1 MKLIR
6 LPFFLAALLLMVAA
20 PGLGGQVQEVAAPDA
35 AATLNYIHAAWDT
48 LTRSATDCNSL
59 TDVKVEGGAADG
71 GASAAALLY
80 LPADMPT
87 SPKLNALAQSCH
99 VRVLLLP
106 RKIEKLGDV
115 RPEELKAPGLLYLPN
130 PYVVPGGR
138 FNEMYGWD
146 SYFIVLGLEADHRE
160 DLAKGMVDNF
170 LFEIENYGAVLN
182 ANRTYYLT
190 RSQPPFLTSMIRA
203 VFENP
208 ASFEATPAGRIKA
221 RAWLA
226 HASTLAEKDYAT
238 WDRPE
243 HKAGT
248 TGLSRYWDYGN
259 GPVPEMADDSTYY
272 TDVIRWLVAH
282 PHEGG
287 DGFLL
292 KAAEHPDAA
301 EAARL
306 KQTSCD
312 VQGSVVCARAWF
324 GGYRLSREFYAGDRA
339 TRESGFDTS
348 NRFGPFSGAAEE
360 YAPVCLN
367 SLLYRYER
375 DLEHLALLL
384 GNDRDAAHWDRRS
397 QQRAAAIQRYLWRAK
412 DGVFADF
419 NFVHAKSSSYD
430 FITSLYPLWAGFA
443 TREEATA
450 MEAKLNLFE
459 RAGGLSTSNT
469 NTGLQWD
476 EPYGWA
482 PTNWM
487 VVAGLEAYGFRADA
501 ARIAGH
507 FDATV
512 DAGFAADGTIREK
525 YNVVKGNSDVQVST
539 GYTANVIG
547 FGWTNAIYLKMKEV
561 LPKATGEAT
570 H

>member
-1 MKLIR
+1 MRLIR
-6 LPFFLAALLLMVAA
+6 LLFFLAVLLLMVAA
-20 PGLGGQVQEVAAPDA
+20 PGPGAHAQETAAPDA

-59 TDVKVEGGAADG
+59 TDVKVDPGAADG
-71 GASAAALLY
+71 VARAAAVLY

-99 VRVLLLP
+99 VRVLVLP
-106 RKIEKLGDV
+106 RKIAKLGDV

-130 PYVVPGGR
+130 PYIVPGGR

-226 HASTLAEKDYAT
+226 HAYTLAEKDYAT

-301 EAARL
+301 EAERL

-312 VQGSVVCARAWF
+312 VHGSVVCERAWF
-324 GGYRLSREFYAGDRA
+324 GGYRLSREFYEGDRA
-339 TRESGFDTS
+339 MRESGFDTS
-348 NRFGPFSGAAEE
+348 NRFGPFSGATEE

-430 FITSLYPLWAGFA
+430 FIASLYPLWAGFA
-443 TREEATA
+443 TREEATQ
-450 MEAKLNLFE
+450 MESKLNLFE

-501 ARIAGH
+501 ARIAEH

-525 YNVVKGNSDVQVST
+525 YNVVKGNSDVKVST

-547 FGWTNAIYLKMKEV
+547 FGWTNAIYLKMQEISEKPV
-561 LPKATGEAT
+561 VTKVN
-570 H
+570 

>member
-1 MKLIR
+1 MKLFR
-6 LPFFLAALLLMVAA
+6 FRNFFAVLLIGGAAIA
-20 PGLGGQVQEVAAPDA
+20 PEIHAQQSASPDPD
-35 AATLNYIHAAWDT
+35 ATLNYIHAAWDT
-48 LTRSATDCNSL
+48 LTRSVTDCNSL
-59 TDVKVEGGAADG
+59 TDVKVAGGAG
-71 GASAAALLY
+71 GSDAAGSSPATVLY

-87 SPKLNALAQSCH
+87 PAKLNELTRTCH

-106 RKIEKLGDV
+106 KKIEKLGDV
-115 RPEELKAPGLLYLPN
+115 QPEDLKAPGLLYLPN

-160 DLAKGMVDNF
+160 DLARGMVDNF

-203 VFENP
+203 VIESP
-208 ASFEATPAGRIKA
+208 ASFEATPAGRRKA
-221 RAWLA
+221 HDWLA
-226 HASTLAEKDYAT
+226 HAYTLALKDYAT
-238 WDRPE
+238 WERQE

-282 PHEGG
+282 PHQGG

-312 VQGSVVCARAWF
+312 VQANVVCARAWF
-324 GGYRLSREFYAGDRA
+324 GGYRLTRAFYQGDRA
-339 TRESGFDTS
+339 MRESGFDPS
-348 NRFGPFSGAAEE
+348 DRFGPFSGATEE

-384 GNDRDAAHWDRRS
+384 GNDRDAEHWDRRS
-397 QQRAAAIQRYLWRAK
+397 QQRAAAIQRYLWRPK

-419 NFVHAKSSSYD
+419 DFVHA

-443 TREEATA
+443 TREEATQ
-450 MEAKLNLFE
+450 MEATLNLFE
-459 RAGGLSTSNT
+459 RAGGLSMSNT

-482 PTNWM
+482 PTNWIA
-487 VVAGLEAYGFRADA
+487 VAGLQAYGFRVDA
-501 ARIAGH
+501 ARIAEH

-539 GYTANVIG
+539 GYRTNVIG
-547 FGWTNAIYLKMKEV
+547 FGWTNAIYLKMKEIARKPAV
-561 LPKATGEAT
+561 TSAP
-570 H
+570 

>member
-1 MKLIR
+1 
-6 LPFFLAALLLMVAA
+6 
-20 PGLGGQVQEVAAPDA
+20 
-35 AATLNYIHAAWDT
+35 
-48 LTRSATDCNSL
+48 
-59 TDVKVEGGAADG
+59 
-71 GASAAALLY
+71 
-80 LPADMPT
+80 
-87 SPKLNALAQSCH
+87 
-99 VRVLLLP
+99 
-106 RKIEKLGDV
+106 
-115 RPEELKAPGLLYLPN
+115 
-130 PYVVPGGR
+130 
-138 FNEMYGWD
+138 
-146 SYFIVLGLEADHRE
+146 
-160 DLAKGMVDNF
+160 
-170 LFEIENYGAVLN
+170 
-182 ANRTYYLT
+182 
-190 RSQPPFLTSMIRA
+190 
-203 VFENP
+203 
-208 ASFEATPAGRIKA
+208 
-221 RAWLA
+221 
-226 HASTLAEKDYAT
+226 
-238 WDRPE
+238 
-243 HKAGT
+243 
-248 TGLSRYWDYGN
+248 
-259 GPVPEMADDSTYY
+259 
-272 TDVIRWLVAH
+272 
-282 PHEGG
+282 
-287 DGFLL
+287 
-292 KAAEHPDAA
+292 
-301 EAARL
+301 
-306 KQTSCD
+306 
-312 VQGSVVCARAWF
+312 
-324 GGYRLSREFYAGDRA
+324 
-339 TRESGFDTS
+339 
-348 NRFGPFSGAAEE
+348 
-360 YAPVCLN
+360 
-367 SLLYRYER
+367 
-375 DLEHLALLL
+375 
-384 GNDRDAAHWDRRS
+384 
-397 QQRAAAIQRYLWRAK
+397 LWRAK